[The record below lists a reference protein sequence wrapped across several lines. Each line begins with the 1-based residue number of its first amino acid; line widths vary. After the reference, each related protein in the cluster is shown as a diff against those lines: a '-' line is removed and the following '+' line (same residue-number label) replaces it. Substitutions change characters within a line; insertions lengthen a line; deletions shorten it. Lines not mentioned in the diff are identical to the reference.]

1 MPEQLRNQDLIDPLP
16 PSDPKPQSV
25 QFAHFGVLD
34 DGKRS
39 KGAALTSIMINIA
52 IALIIVVVGMIVK
65 SNPAIAKQV
74 AELTLPPEP
83 PKPAPKPPPPPP
95 PPPVKLPDPP
105 KIAEPKIKL
114 PEIEKVPDIK
124 PIVVPI
130 PKPVVMAPA
139 PPKAVTPPPA
149 PVKVNLAM
157 ARAAS
162 VTNNDAHPS
171 AVRLGASDN
180 PLKPLTGAAASA
192 VNLGVSGM
200 RGMPAGNTGNGARA
214 TAVNMGSGSPGSHN
228 MNGGDNAGNTIRG
241 VKLGVTGGTGP
252 MNSRNYANTPVNL
265 RAEMAQPVVHAAVQ
279 AKLAKLPV
287 VTFKPDPAYT
297 PEAKAMHLEGN
308 VSVRIRVSAEGVV
321 QVLGVVHGLGHG
333 LDESAVQAAQ
343 ATRFRPAVD
352 SEGHPVDWEGVVLV
366 TFQMG

>member
-1 MPEQLRNQDLIDPLP
+1 MPEPLRREDQ
-16 PSDPKPQSV
+16 KPADI

-39 KGAALTSIMINIA
+39 KGAAITSILVNVA
-52 IALIIVVVGMIVK
+52 IAAIIVIVGMVVK
-65 SNPAIAKQV
+65 ANPAIAKQIT
-74 AELTLPPEP
+74 ELTLPPEP
-83 PKPAPKPPPPPP
+83 PKQPAPPPKPPP
-95 PPPVKLPDPP
+95 PPPVKLPEPP
-105 KIAEPKIKL
+105 KMAEPKIKIPPP
-114 PEIEKVPDIK
+114 PEKLPDIK

-130 PKPVVMAPA
+130 PKPVVLAPA

-180 PLKPLTGAAASA
+180 PLKPLTGAAASS

-214 TAVNMGSGSPGSHN
+214 TAVNMGSGSPGSQN
-228 MNGGDNAGNTIRG
+228 MNGRDNASNTVRG

-252 MNSRNYANTPVNL
+252 MNSRNYANVPVNL
-265 RAEMAQPVVHAAVQ
+265 SAQMAQPVVHAAVQ
-279 AKLAKLPV
+279 AKMAKLPV
-287 VTFKPDPAYT
+287 VTYKPDPTYT
-297 PEAKAMHLEGN
+297 PEARAMHLEGN
-308 VSVRIRVSAEGVV
+308 VSVRIRVSASGTV

-333 LDESAVQAAQ
+333 LDEAAVQAAQ

-352 SEGHPVDWEGVVLV
+352 SDGHAVEWEGVVLV
-366 TFQMG
+366 TFQMS